1 MRKFLLNLLAAC
13 ILLCAPTAIPFS
25 SAIADAPKK
34 AGHFKARHF
43 NKKDHL
49 KFKKVKKSKT
59 KHKKSKT
66 RPERKLQRY
75 DKKKMHSGEAK
86 AGIFGIPLKSK
97 GYKPQRYER

>member
-1 MRKFLLNLLAAC
+1 MKKFLLNLLAAC
-13 ILLCAPTAIPFS
+13 ILLCAPTVIPIS
-25 SAIADAPKK
+25 SAYADAPKK
-34 AGHFKARHF
+34 SGTFKSRHF
-43 NKKDHL
+43 NKRDHM
-49 KFKKVKKSKT
+49 KFKKVKKKRS

-66 RPERKLQRY
+66 RPERKLERY